1 MNYYNLIDIYK
12 ELDKNKLSTFSIFPI
27 LFKKEKNYWTTLIK
41 LIFLKEFI
49 IQKFYVIINHM
60 QYLSQSS

>member
-1 MNYYNLIDIYK
+1 MNYYNLIDTYK

-27 LFKKEKNYWTTLIK
+27 LYEKVINYWTTVMN